1 MLLGALLIEDSRVFR
16 DSLIPSLHIM
26 AGAKVMAVAETAP
39 EAMAALDGL
48 SDRWQLSIVDL
59 FLREGSGLD
68 VLRALQRRSAHQ
80 RVAVLTN
87 HATLEMRERARA
99 LGADAVF
106 DKSTELDG
114 FFEWCRQLRMSHLAS
129 GALDRTQ
136 GTRLAL
142 GSLSRRR
149 GVPAD
154 ACEPVHADRRC

>member
-1 MLLGALLIEDSRVFR
+1 MGGLG
-16 DSLIPSLHIM
+16 
-26 AGAKVMAVAETAP
+26 VMRP
-39 EAMAALDGL
+39 G
-48 SDRWQLSIVDL
+48 WW
-59 FLREGSGLD
+59 
-68 VLRALQRRSAHQ
+68 
-80 RVAVLTN
+80 
-87 HATLEMRERARA
+87 RARLFRRPA
-99 LGADAVF
+99 ADVRGS
-106 DKSTELDG
+106 DGRQRIRTELDG